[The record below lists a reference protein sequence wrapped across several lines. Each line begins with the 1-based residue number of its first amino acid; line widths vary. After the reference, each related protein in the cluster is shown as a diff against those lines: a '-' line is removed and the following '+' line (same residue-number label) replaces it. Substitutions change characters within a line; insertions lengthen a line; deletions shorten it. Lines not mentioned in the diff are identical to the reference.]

1 MRKSDVFAGDFHRGN
16 LFFRP
21 SDAVGSG
28 GNGDCAVLDW
38 AFYGSGHCCW
48 ELLYFMNNVWASK
61 EVEMDMAEEQ
71 MLLRL

>member
-1 MRKSDVFAGDFHRGN
+1 
-16 LFFRP
+16 
-21 SDAVGSG
+21 
-28 GNGDCAVLDW
+28 VLDW